1 MKLSITLPE
10 AQEGRK
16 KGRFGKKWDDIKTMA
31 NGQHVVAL
39 TRPVRIENKEYWL
52 AKLRSADQ
60 LSDRQEISFDLI
72 WARAF
77 TIGHIRSSKLK
88 AVVVQSDKET
98 VLLDGFEKKSARKF
112 SLAGPGCN
120 PEDVE
125 DAGRQLAKIVSEKQ
139 HSLIQQQVRQYLK
152 DL

>member
-1 MKLSITLPE
+1 MKLNITLPE

-52 AKLRSADQ
+52 ARLRSADQ
-60 LSDRQEISFDLI
+60 LSDR
-72 WARAF
+72 
-77 TIGHIRSSKLK
+77 HIRSSKLK

-98 VLLDGFEKKSARKF
+98 VLLDGFEKKPASKF

-125 DAGRQLAKIVSEKQ
+125 DSGKQLAKIVSEKQ